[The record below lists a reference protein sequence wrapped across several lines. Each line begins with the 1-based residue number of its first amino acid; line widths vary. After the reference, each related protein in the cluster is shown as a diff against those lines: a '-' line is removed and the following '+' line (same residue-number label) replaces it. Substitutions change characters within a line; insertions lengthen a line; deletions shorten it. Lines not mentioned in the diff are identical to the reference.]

1 MRIYNDRNKIYVEC
15 AIEEFY
21 SPALQGKW
29 EKTLKEIETVNV
41 KGWFKG
47 KGTSAHYDVTR
58 EVKEARDVCG
68 IITCSS
74 KEHLLEIL
82 NAEGTISRK
91 MEKAVETI
99 SGMARDA
106 GEKFGKLNPVYQV
119 EFSAD
124 YFCDEKTFEEVRQIR
139 PISRYKVEEGKIVAE
154 LRQKIERGSGTNEYS
169 AHIQLANGLSKGLGL
184 PVSLRSEIKGK
195 FNTEIATD
203 IEKNSTKIG
212 ISAPED
218 SKVTLANLNREIEKW
233 NSCNSKLGTS
243 LDIVLGSE
251 NAKIVQETGT
261 DKMTSVKFSNREN
274 DFEDFTLSY
283 RLISEEVA
291 KRETTVKYTGSI
303 RSNAGE
309 IEKNCRATLAYLSK
323 RDFAAPIKMVFRED
337 ESEIKKNKVVTKKEP
352 QKEKSREYSPK
363 IQQRLL

>member
-15 AIEEFY
+15 GIDEVY
-21 SPALQGKW
+21 SPALQDKW
-29 EKTLKEIETVNV
+29 EKTLKELETVNI

-68 IITCSS
+68 IITCPS

-195 FNTEIATD
+195 FDTEILTD
-203 IEKNSTKIG
+203 TERNFTKIG
-212 ISAPED
+212 ISSTD
-218 SKVTLANLNREIEKW
+218 DKKITLGALNREIEKW

-243 LDIVLGSE
+243 LDVVLGSE
-251 NAKIVQETGT
+251 NRKIVQETGT
-261 DKMTSVKFSNREN
+261 DKMTLVKFSNREN
-274 DFEDFTLSY
+274 DFEDFSIAY

-303 RSNAGE
+303 RSVAGE

-323 RDFAAPIKMVFRED
+323 RDFVAPIKMIFRED
-337 ESEIKKNKVVTKKEP
+337 ESETKKNKVVTKKEP

>member
-15 AIEEFY
+15 GIDEVY
-21 SPALQGKW
+21 SPALQDKW
-29 EKTLKEIETVNV
+29 EKTLKELETVNI

-68 IITCSS
+68 IITCPS

-99 SGMARDA
+99 SGMTKDA
-106 GEKFGKLNPVYQV
+106 GEKFGKANPVYQV

-195 FNTEIATD
+195 FDTEILTD
-203 IEKNSTKIG
+203 TERNFTKIG
-212 ISAPED
+212 ISSTD
-218 SKVTLANLNREIEKW
+218 DKKITLGALNREIEKW

-243 LDIVLGSE
+243 LDVVLGSE
-251 NAKIVQETGT
+251 NRKIIQETGT
-261 DKMTSVKFSNREN
+261 DKMTLVKFSNREN

-291 KRETTVKYTGSI
+291 KRETTIKYTGRI

-337 ESEIKKNKVVTKKEP
+337 ESEIKKNKTVAKKEP
-352 QKEKSREYSPK
+352 KKEKSREYSPK